1 MNVKGTAYL
10 TRKDTIIKAFGE
22 QRWNSFSAKLVA
34 KDKYFNNLI
43 MNITLIPLDKF
54 ILFLDEV
61 LNEFFNNDN
70 MHYWKLGE
78 KSADFALSPG
88 GPYHSYLLTKDI
100 KQFVESGMP
109 KLWSTYFDGG
119 TLTARFENNVVHLTI
134 AGLQTKHIYFE
145 FLVMGYVRQA
155 LIIFGKK
162 AVERRI
168 RGFSMGNN
176 DIYYQ
181 FEIQNS

>member
-22 QRWNSFSAKLVA
+22 ERWNSFITRLTA
-34 KDKYFNNLI
+34 KDKYFSQMI
-43 MNITLIPLDKF
+43 MSVSLIPLDKF
-54 ILFLDEV
+54 ILFLDDV
-61 LNEFFNNDN
+61 LKEFFSNDN
-70 MHYWKLGE
+70 THYWKLGE
-78 KSADFALSPG
+78 KSAEFALSQG

-100 KQFVESGMP
+100 KQFVEAGMP

-119 TLTARFENNVVHLTI
+119 IFTARFENNTVHITI
-134 AGLQTKHIYFE
+134 AGLPTKHIYFE

-162 AVERRI
+162 VVEHRV
-168 RGFSMGNN
+168 RGFSLGNN
-176 DIYYQ
+176 DIYYK
-181 FEIQNS
+181 FELKDS

>member
-10 TRKDTIIKAFGE
+10 TRKDTIIKTFGE
-22 QRWNSFSAKLVA
+22 QRWNSFSAKLA
-34 KDKYFNNLI
+34 EKDKYFNNVI
-43 MNITLIPLDKF
+43 MNITLIPWDKF
-54 ILFLDEV
+54 IMFLDEV
-61 LNEFFNNDN
+61 LKEFFNNDN

-119 TLTARFENNVVHLTI
+119 TLTARLENNVVHLTI
-134 AGLQTKHIYFE
+134 TGLPTRHIYFE

-155 LIIFGKK
+155 LVIFGKK
-162 AVERRI
+162 AVEHRV
-168 RGFSMGNN
+168 RGFSIGNN
-176 DIYYQ
+176 DIYYT
-181 FEIQNS
+181 FEIKGS

>member
-22 QRWNSFSAKLVA
+22 ERWNSFSAKLAA
-34 KDKYFNNLI
+34 KDKYFSQMI

-54 ILFLDEV
+54 ILFLDDV
-61 LNEFFNNDN
+61 LKEFFNNDN

-78 KSADFALSPG
+78 KSAEFALSPG

-119 TLTARFENNVVHLTI
+119 KFTARFENKVAHITI
-134 AGLQTKHIYFE
+134 AGLPTKHIYFE
-145 FLVMGYVRQA
+145 YLIMGYVRQT
-155 LIIFGKK
+155 LIIFGVK
-162 AVERRI
+162 AVEHRV
-168 RGFSMGNN
+168 RGFSLGDN

-181 FEIQNS
+181 FKIS